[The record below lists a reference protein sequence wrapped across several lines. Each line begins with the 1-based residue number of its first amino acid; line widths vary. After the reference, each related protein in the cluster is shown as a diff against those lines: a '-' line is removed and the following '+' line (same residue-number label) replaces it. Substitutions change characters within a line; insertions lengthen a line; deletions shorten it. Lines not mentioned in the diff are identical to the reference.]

1 MREVSDESSLE
12 EFLKEIWYLRRDGKE
27 LVESYPSIKKM
38 ALSNVEGKRRWS
50 PATVNGDIQG
60 IRKFVKFLDE
70 LGTRIVLNKIIRG
83 ELNAVKAVTEE
94 GVGFIDT
101 MLKKYAYKTVHA
113 RRKIFLLIIFRAL
126 EVRIKTWLRLCNI

>member
-1 MREVSDESSLE
+1 
-12 EFLKEIWYLRRDGKE
+12 
-27 LVESYPSIKKM
+27 LVESYPSIRKM
-38 ALSNVEGKRRWS
+38 ALRNVEGRRRVS

-113 RRKIFLLIIFRAL
+113 RRKIFLLIIFHAL
-126 EVRIKTWLRLCNI
+126 EVRIKTWLRLGNI